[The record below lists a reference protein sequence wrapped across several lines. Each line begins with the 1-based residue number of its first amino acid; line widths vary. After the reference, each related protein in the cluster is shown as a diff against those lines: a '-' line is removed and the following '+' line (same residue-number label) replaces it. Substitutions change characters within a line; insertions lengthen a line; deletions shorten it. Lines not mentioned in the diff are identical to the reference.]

1 MTWALLLLGLGL
13 ALIVA
18 ELLVPSFGM
27 LGLLATFAIIAAQ
40 IFAFQEGSGLSF
52 LAVTVVTVPLV
63 VLVGLKLLPHGPFA
77 RYLISEGY
85 RFEDGRAVDARDAGL
100 MGVEGEV
107 LAPLRPAGV
116 ASLGGR
122 RVDVV
127 SRGEMIESGARVRV
141 IELEGNRVVVAR
153 APAAAATGG
162 AQA

>member
-1 MTWALLLLGLGL
+1 
-13 ALIVA
+13 V
-18 ELLVPSFGM
+18 
-27 LGLLATFAIIAAQ
+27 
-40 IFAFQEGSGLSF
+40 
-52 LAVTVVTVPLV
+52 
-63 VLVGLKLLPHGPFA
+63 
-77 RYLISEGY
+77 
-85 RFEDGRAVDARDAGL
+85 DGRAVVAGVAGL